1 MSKRALCLALLALLA
16 GGAEGLAQRPKEKD
30 TLRRPAVHPEASVP
44 HTVMAEVPESELN
57 DDYTTADAVS
67 VGDQATGVIDPAG
80 DWDWWSF
87 TATAGQ
93 IIEIDVDASDYGSSL
108 DPTIEVFAA
117 DGETSVAYNDD
128 YNSLD
133 SRLEFTAEA
142 TGTYYLTITDYST
155 YFGYGDQGGPDY
167 TYTIYFAEL
176 LPGVGDPVTEF
187 ATGFECVY
195 GIVTADD
202 GTIYAADGCAY
213 EIKEVATDGTVSTFV
228 SGEWWP
234 FDLTLDAFGNL
245 IVISDDGWIYK
256 VSPAAD
262 VTVFDE
268 RYAPAIATA
277 PDGSIW
283 IFAYPG
289 GVDAQAA
296 AAAAPGEFYFYR
308 YDPLGTLVDSLAVM
322 GNPPEYMSIGF
333 SPAGELHYATG
344 DTLYKLVEG
353 LPEVVAVD
361 EEYGMGPFTFDA
373 DGNIYMVSWEYYD
386 VSLYGSDG
394 TLLEDPFAREVHYPL
409 DIVFG
414 RDADGTPNGRLFV
427 SDMGEGGDRASPS
440 DGPQRVAQ
448 AGSSILE
455 LNPDGVYAD
464 GAEVGMSFD
473 LLADDDLADEL
484 FGVGELSDGE
494 MEFLDF
500 MGNQNGE
507 YDVGD
512 FRAYLVYIGVLVET
526 LLDVVWR

>member
-30 TLRRPAVHPEASVP
+30 PRPAVRPPVTVP
-44 HTVMAEVPESELN
+44 MMALATVPESEPN
-57 DDYTTADAVS
+57 NDYTTADAVTI
-67 VGDQATGVIDPAG
+67 GDQATGAINPAG
-80 DWDWWSF
+80 DWDWFEFS
-87 TATAGQ
+87 ATAGQ
-93 IIEIDVDASDYGSSL
+93 VIEIDVDAEEVGSDVDTYMYLYAS
-108 DPTIEVFAA
+108 
-117 DGETSVAYNDD
+117 DGQTQLAYNDD
-128 YNSLD
+128 WGGWYD
-133 SRLEFTAEA
+133 SHIEYTIPT
-142 TGTYYLTITDYST
+142 TGNYYIALREYSDPNEGGST
-155 YFGYGDQGGPDY
+155 Y
-167 TYTIYFAEL
+167 TYAVNFNVL

-187 ATGFECVY
+187 ATGFECLY

-213 EIKEVATDGTVSTFV
+213 EIKEVATDGTVTTFV

-234 FDLTLDAFGNL
+234 FDLTIDAFGNL

-256 VSPAAD
+256 VSPEAD

-268 RYAPAIATA
+268 RYVRAIATG

-283 IFAYPG
+283 TAGYPG
-289 GVDAQAA
+289 GINAQAAA
-296 AAAAPGEFYFYR
+296 AAAAPGEFYFYQ
-308 YDPLGTLVDSLAVM
+308 YDPLGNLVDSLAVAGYEPM
-322 GNPPEYMSIGF
+322 WMSIGF
-333 SPAGELHYATG
+333 SPAGELHYATS
-344 DTLYKLVEG
+344 DTLYKLVDG

-361 EEYGMGPFTFDA
+361 GEYGMGPFIFDA

-394 TLLEDPFAREVHYPL
+394 TLLEDPFARSVHYPQ

-427 SDMGEGGDRASPS
+427 SDMGEGGFQVAPS

-455 LNPDGVYAD
+455 LNPDGPYAD

-484 FGVGELSDGE
+484 LGVGELSDGE

-512 FRAYLVYIGVLVET
+512 FRAYLVYIGVLVEA